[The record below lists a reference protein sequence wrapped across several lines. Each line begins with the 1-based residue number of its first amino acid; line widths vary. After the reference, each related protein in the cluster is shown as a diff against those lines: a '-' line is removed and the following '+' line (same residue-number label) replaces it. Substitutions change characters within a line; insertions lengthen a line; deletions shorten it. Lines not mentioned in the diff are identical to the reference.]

1 MNFFQPIHL
10 GFVNG
15 WWFTVI
21 FLSVNFGMI
30 LYYPKH
36 FKSRVLKCPEFDNKI
51 QKTTSV
57 IGFIL
62 FQITI
67 WYSVLLPL
75 HFDTVYC
82 YIGICIFLFGLFGY
96 IRAMYDYATTSPGV
110 PVTKGI
116 YKFSRNPQ
124 QIMSAILWIG
134 TGIVMESYLI
144 ITFCILQLIL
154 AYHGFLAQEQTCI
167 KKYGQEYI
175 NYMNKTRRYF

>member
-1 MNFFQPIHL
+1 MNLFQSIHL
-10 GFVNG
+10 GFANG
-15 WWFTVI
+15 WWFAVI
-21 FLSVNFGMI
+21 FLSVNFSMI

-36 FKSRVLKCPEFDNKI
+36 FKSRVLKRPQFNNKM
-51 QKTTSV
+51 QKITSI

-62 FQITI
+62 FQIVI

-75 HFDTVYC
+75 HLNTAYC
-82 YIGICIFLFGLFGY
+82 YIGICIFLFGLSGY
-96 IRAMYDYATTSPGV
+96 IRAMYDYATTSPDI

-134 TGIVMESYLI
+134 AGISTGSYLI

-154 AYHGFLAQEQTCI
+154 AYYGFLAQEQTCI
-167 KKYGQEYI
+167 KKYGQKYI
-175 NYMNKTRRYF
+175 NYMNKTRKYI